1 MNLLRHNFILLM
13 AIFFSHLFSGANAQ
27 TLMGESF
34 EFYGEEQP
42 LRDVLTAIATHSRLG
57 VEINEGIDSDFSG
70 YLMKANSKEALNFLA
85 GAFDL
90 VWYFDGATLYIDPI
104 NEMES
109 KLFLLSKVDSS
120 LLKKTM
126 QELSIWD
133 ERFEWRSLGANGIV
147 MVSGPPRY
155 LELVDKTVEM
165 LNERVSAEINDELV
179 IQIYGL
185 KYASAIDRKVTA
197 RDQEV
202 VLPGV
207 ATLLR
212 GLIGSD
218 SALEATTGRSTS
230 AHRREETLTDSELTA
245 GKPLSL
251 RAGDILPE
259 SRSGYSSGASHP
271 HATVYPDPSTNSVIV
286 QDYASRLLL
295 YENLITQLDRPR
307 EQLEISLVIID
318 LTTNSLRE
326 LGVHWNV
333 DAVSKG
339 SGLLDLI
346 LPGDSLTGDSFFT
359 ETNADFLATVRALE
373 SEGKARVTS
382 RPAVVTENG
391 TEALLDNSET
401 FFVRIQGER
410 VATLEQITF
419 GTLLKVV
426 PRVVEGASVMG
437 DRALISLDVQIE
449 DANRLADG
457 GVDSIPSIRN
467 TLINT
472 RSSVPNGG
480 SLLIGGYYR
489 EATTSNTEGV
499 PFLAELPL
507 LGGLFKRN
515 DDTQSQ
521 LVRLFML
528 SPRILPNALFD
539 SSFSQKKES
548 LEDDHRLNKFAN
560 VSNYNPDIH
569 QLGLT
574 GLCESALEA
583 RQRRNSFRSVK
594 LSTRIVPCE
603 DTDGESYRVVTIN

>member
-1 MNLLRHNFILLM
+1 M
-13 AIFFSHLFSGANAQ
+13 AIVFFHPFGGADAQ
-27 TLMGESF
+27 TLIGEPF

-57 VEINEGIDSDFSG
+57 VEINESIDSDFSG
-70 YLMKANSKEALNFLA
+70 YLLKANSKEALDFLA

-90 VWYFDGATLYIDPI
+90 VWYFDGATLYVDPI

-109 KLFLLSKVDSS
+109 KLFLLTKVDSS
-120 LLKKTM
+120 LLKRTM

-133 ERFEWRSLGANGIV
+133 DRFEWRSLGANGIV
-147 MVSGPPRY
+147 MISGPPRY

-218 SALEATTGRSTS
+218 SAPEATTGRSVSTP
-230 AHRREETLTDSELTA
+230 RRDEALGDSELATNQ
-245 GKPLSL
+245 PLSR
-251 RAGDILPE
+251 RAGNILQE
-259 SRSGYSSGASHP
+259 SRDSGYSSGASHP
-271 HATVYPDPSTNSVIV
+271 HASVYPDPSTNSVIV

-295 YENLITQLDRPR
+295 YENLIAQLDRPR

-346 LPGDSLTGDSFFT
+346 LPGDSLIDNSLFT
-359 ETNADFLATVRALE
+359 QTNADFLATVRALE

-391 TEALLDNSET
+391 TEALLDNNET

-426 PRVVEGASVMG
+426 PRVVEGASLMG
-437 DRALISLDVQIE
+437 DKALISLDVEIE

-499 PFLAELPL
+499 PFLSELPL

-528 SPRILPNALFD
+528 SPRILPNSLFD
-539 SSFSQKKES
+539 SQFSHKKES
-548 LEDDHRLNKFAN
+548 LEDDHRLDKFSN

-569 QLGLT
+569 KLGLT

-583 RQRRNSFRSVK
+583 RQRRNSFRSAK

-603 DTDGESYRVVTIN
+603 DADGESYRVVTIN

>member
-70 YLMKANSKEALNFLA
+70 YLMKANSKEALDFLA

-218 SALEATTGRSTS
+218 SALEATTGRSAS
-230 AHRREETLTDSELTA
+230 AHRRDETLTDSELTA
-245 GKPLSL
+245 SKSLNL
-251 RAGDILPE
+251 RAGDILQE

-346 LPGDSLTGDSFFT
+346 LPGDSLTGDSLFT

-499 PFLAELPL
+499 PFLAGLPL

-569 QLGLT
+569 KLGLT